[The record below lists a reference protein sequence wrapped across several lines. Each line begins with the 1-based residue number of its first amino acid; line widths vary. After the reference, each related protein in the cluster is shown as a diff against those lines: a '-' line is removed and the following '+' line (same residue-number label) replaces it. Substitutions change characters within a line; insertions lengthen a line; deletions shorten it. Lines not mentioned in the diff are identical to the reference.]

1 MAKLLFNM
9 HGVPDDEIQDVRT
22 LCESLECETYE
33 TDAGRWGIG
42 IAAIWLRDDEQYPA
56 ARAALDE
63 YQQARYQGA
72 EEERLYVQKLT
83 FLQGLY
89 IKFRQD
95 PQKFALT
102 LLGLAAVIGLTVYP
116 FLNL

>member
-1 MAKLLFNM
+1 MAKLLFSM
-9 HGVPDDEIQDVRT
+9 HGVSEDEIQEVRE
-22 LCESLECETYE
+22 LVQGLECETYE

-42 IAAIWLRDDEQYPA
+42 IAAIWLRDDEQYPT
-56 ARAALDE
+56 ARTALDA

-72 EEERLYVQKLT
+72 EKERLYLQKLT
-83 FLQGLY
+83 VLQGLY

-102 LLGLAAVIGLTVYP
+102 VLGLAAVIGLTVYP